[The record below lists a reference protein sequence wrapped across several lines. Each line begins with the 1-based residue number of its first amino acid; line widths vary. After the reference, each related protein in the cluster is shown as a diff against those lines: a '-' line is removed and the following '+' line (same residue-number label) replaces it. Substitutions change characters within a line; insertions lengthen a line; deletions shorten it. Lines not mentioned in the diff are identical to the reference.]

1 MPLYQVGI
9 KRKFVA
15 RHYLVGDF
23 GDESRPHEH
32 VYTAEW
38 ICSAEGLDTSGFA
51 VDISIMESAL
61 EQVLKGISGR
71 LLNELEFFQ
80 GWKPGE
86 EPGCQSGCQPS
97 VENVARFILTEL
109 FGLLERL
116 RYDTSMI
123 TEAEVRIWES
133 ETAWASY
140 RMSLRLP

>member
-1 MPLYQVGI
+1 LYQVGI

-38 ICSAEGLDTSGFA
+38 TCSAEGLDGSGFA
-51 VDISIMESAL
+51 VDISIMESTL

-71 LLNELEFFQ
+71 LLNDLEFFQ
-80 GWKPGE
+80 SWKPGG
-86 EPGCQSGCQPS
+86 EPGRQTGCQPS

-109 FGLLERL
+109 FSSLERQ
-116 RYDTSMI
+116 RYDTCIIS
-123 TEAEVRIWES
+123 EAEVRIWES

-140 RMSLRLP
+140 RMALRLP